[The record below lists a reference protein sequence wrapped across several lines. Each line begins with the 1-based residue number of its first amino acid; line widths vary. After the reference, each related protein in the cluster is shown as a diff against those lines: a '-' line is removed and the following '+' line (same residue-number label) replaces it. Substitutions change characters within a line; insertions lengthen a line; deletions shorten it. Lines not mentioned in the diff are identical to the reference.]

1 MPIFLG
7 CLLPSP
13 TNHFGNPSPPEE
25 WRCLAKKNLEKP
37 WCLWPIGNTGR
48 APLSYLLIYIS
59 ILYIYIY
66 VYIYICVHICIYIY
80 LHEYIHIMISANN
93 PIISLVIDQMSYPLP
108 ASTPERARH
117 FCALSTVAVCLIV
130 RIL

>member
-1 MPIFLG
+1 MP
-7 CLLPSP
+7 
-13 TNHFGNPSPPEE
+13 
-25 WRCLAKKNLEKP
+25 LAHRQHRKGASQLFVD
-37 WCLWPIGNTGR
+37 L
-48 APLSYLLIYIS
+48 YLHLI
-59 ILYIYIY
+59 YIYIY
-66 VYIYICVHICIYIY
+66 VCIYIYAYIYMYIYIY

-117 FCALSTVAVCLIV
+117 FCALPTVAVCLIV